1 MICGDQHLGSLVH
14 HGVEEWR
21 DSGYSFCVPS
31 IANLYLRWWKPL
43 EEGKNVTEG
52 MPKYTGD
59 YLDGFAN
66 KITVWAAA
74 NPDAKPKTHNKL
86 TTRAA
91 GWGVI
96 KFNRKSRKITME
108 CWPRNVDI
116 TDPASKQYL
125 GWPKTV
131 TQESNYGRKPAAY
144 LPTLK
149 IVSNANPVVQI
160 IDESDGAIVY
170 TLRINGNSFRPKVFK
185 DGKYTIKVIQGEKCK
200 TIKGVETVG
209 LKGSDTLDVKL

>member
-1 MICGDQHLGSLVH
+1 
-14 HGVEEWR
+14 
-21 DSGYSFCVPS
+21 
-31 IANLYLRWWKPL
+31 
-43 EEGKNVTEG
+43 

-74 NPDAKPKTHNKL
+74 NPDAKPKTSNKL
-86 TTRAA
+86 TTRSA

-96 KFNRKSRKITME
+96 RFDRKSRKITME

-116 TDPASKQYL
+116 TDSASKQYL

-131 TQESNYGRKPAAY
+131 TQESNYGRKAATY

-149 IVSNANPVVQI
+149 IAGPANPVVQI
-160 IDESDGAIVY
+160 IDKADGAIVY

-185 DGKYTIKVIQGEKCK
+185 EGKYTIKVIQGAISK
-200 TIKGVETVG
+200 TLKGVKSVG